1 MCLYAHPE
9 FYNSAQEKFDI
20 HHYQRNADEFCSL
33 CLACKR
39 HTDVQRTITDFRA
52 NSWHRMH
59 GQLSN
64 EEYMLKKSLDAVPAP
79 MLHGVFL
86 CRFAHDVAHS
96 QLLGTSKVLNG
107 ACLTY
112 LTEAGEFGAMANGP
126 YEANLQPLLRAA
138 SVDFKMWLR
147 ESHLAATQPRFTAS
161 RLHRKN
167 RAMFPCLASKAVNGK
182 RVSFWLAYR
191 ACERSLRCD
200 ATFLDTLVAV
210 TMWSYCEM
218 LRLFDQC
225 PLLLSRDQAAMLHD
239 RGMLHLLSYARLR
252 ALSARTRGKTLN
264 RASWIILPKHHFLQH
279 ALDEALTSL
288 INPGKYNLLAAES
301 WVGQISRMS
310 GSLVFLCNLCSPS
323 WLYICK
329 YMPCRRPTPK
339 LRHLYK
345 YVRYI

>member
-1 MCLYAHPE
+1 
-9 FYNSAQEKFDI
+9 
-20 HHYQRNADEFCSL
+20 
-33 CLACKR
+33 
-39 HTDVQRTITDFRA
+39 
-52 NSWHRMH
+52 
-59 GQLSN
+59 
-64 EEYMLKKSLDAVPAP
+64 

-112 LTEAGEFGAMANGP
+112 LAEAGQFCAMANGP
-126 YEANLQPLLRAA
+126 YEASLQPVLRAA
-138 SVDFKMWLR
+138 YVDFKMWLR
-147 ESHLAATQPRFTAS
+147 DSGLACTQPRFTAS

-167 RAMFPCLASKAVNGK
+167 RSMFPCLASKAVNGK

-200 ATFLDTLVAV
+200 ATFLDGLVAV

-225 PLLLSRDQAAMLHD
+225 PLRMTADQAAMLHD

-252 ALSARTRGKTLN
+252 ALSAGTRGKTLN

-310 GSLVFLCNLCSPS
+310 GSLGLYIWKLWLPS
-323 WLYICK
+323 WFCK
-329 YMPCRRPTPK
+329 PG
-339 LRHLYK
+339 L
-345 YVRYI
+345 I